1 MRRWRAWSARSR
13 RSTEEWLKAELGGPE
28 LLERLKAY
36 FTAIDLRPGE
46 FVFRQGDPG
55 DSLFLL
61 SSGRVT
67 ILFHAPDGHDVR
79 LRSML
84 SHTLLG
90 EMGLYRD
97 MPRGASVQVDEP
109 TVVYRF
115 SNEAMARMEREE
127 PALAHAF
134 HRFVVRTLASRLDFA
149 NREVAGLQR

>member
-1 MRRWRAWSARSR
+1 
-13 RSTEEWLKAELGGPE
+13 
-28 LLERLKAY
+28 
-36 FTAIDLRPGE
+36 
-46 FVFRQGDPG
+46 
-55 DSLFLL
+55 
-61 SSGRVT
+61 
-67 ILFHAPDGHDVR
+67 
-79 LRSML
+79 ML